1 MKIKLMFAEKDSEE
15 IEEIVVIDDF
25 IEFWINDLDGSFTIR
40 GELNMP
46 SKYVVKSDHEGFLSA
61 DSEKFYGV
69 MAIENDKENQ
79 E

>member
-1 MKIKLMFAEKDSEE
+1 MKIKLMFAEKDSDE

-25 IEFWINDLDGSFTIR
+25 KEFWINDLDGSFTIR
-40 GELNMP
+40 GKLNMP
-46 SKYVVKSDHEGFLSA
+46 SKYVKSSHEGFLSA